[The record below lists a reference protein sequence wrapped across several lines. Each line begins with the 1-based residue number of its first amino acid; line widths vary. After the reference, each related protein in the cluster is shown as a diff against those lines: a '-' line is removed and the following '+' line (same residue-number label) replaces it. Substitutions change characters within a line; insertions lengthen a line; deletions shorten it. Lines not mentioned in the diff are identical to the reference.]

1 MTDANTVSTP
11 MDPNVKFNMEVKSQ
25 AGTEVEELPE
35 TNHGYRQLI
44 RSLMYL
50 TLATCPDISYM
61 VNWLAQ
67 ITSDPKPMHWT
78 AVKRVF

>member
-1 MTDANTVSTP
+1 MTDANPISTP

-25 AGTEVEELPE
+25 AGTEVGELPE
-35 TNHGYRQLI
+35 KNHGYGQLI

-50 TLATCPDISYM
+50 TLATCPNISYM

-67 ITSDPKPMHWT
+67 SHQT
-78 AVKRVF
+78 